1 MGFNIT
7 QEWFINIPGDFE
19 HRVEEGNLVFWTKG
33 ITVITVVFRLPAET
47 DKFELLNQIQSKI
60 IGDTLE
66 TFVSTKGEIV
76 GLGYTQVQ
84 KCAGAKDRLSLMTF
98 TASDTSCLQTAFYLD
113 DPNDLAWAKSMWE
126 SIVFHP
132 SKDQALDQ

>member
-7 QEWFINIPGDFE
+7 QEWFINIPEDFE
-19 HRVEEGNLVFWTKG
+19 HRVEEGNLVFWTTG

-76 GLGYTQVQ
+76 GLGYTHVQ
-84 KCAGAKDRLSLMTF
+84 TCAG
-98 TASDTSCLQTAFYLD
+98 
-113 DPNDLAWAKSMWE
+113 
-126 SIVFHP
+126 
-132 SKDQALDQ
+132 